1 MKNNLNVQINEK
13 PKTWLLW
20 VILSL
25 QHIFAMFGST
35 VLVPTLTGMDPAVA
49 IFTSG
54 LGTLIYIFVTKK
66 KVPMYLGS
74 SFAYISAITLGLKTE
89 GYGFVASGIFVVGL
103 LHIFFGVIIKYLGTQ
118 WINKLLPPVVIGPM
132 IMIIGLSMAQT
143 AVSNAGLSADNFNL
157 TSIFIAT
164 MTLLVSAL
172 VSIRGKGYFKII
184 PIIIGIVAGYILA
197 LTLNQVDTSLF
208 SNIPLINVPQF
219 QIPLVT
225 YQFDFNSVLMFAPI
239 SLVTLAEHIGET
251 SVIGSI
257 TQKDFFT
264 DPGLKRT
271 LVGDGLATSVA
282 GLLGGPATTTYGEN
296 NGVIALTKVASIYV
310 MMLAAIMA
318 MALSFFV
325 PLNAFI
331 KSIPSP
337 VMGGVSIILF
347 GIIASNGVK
356 ILIKENVDYN
366 SSRNLIIM
374 ASMLII
380 GLGKAT
386 IQLSST
392 LEITGMAL
400 AALIGIVLNVVLP
413 QEK

>member
-1 MKNNLNVQINEK
+1 MKNNLHVQIDEK
-13 PKTWLLW
+13 PKSLTLW
-20 VILSL
+20 IILSF

-35 VLVPTLTGMDPAVA
+35 VLVPTLTGLDPSVA

-54 LGTLIYIFVTKK
+54 LGTLIYIFITNK

-74 SFAYISAITLGLKTE
+74 SFAYISAITLGLKSE
-89 GYGFVASGIFVVGL
+89 GYGFVASGIFIVGL
-103 LHIFFGVIIKYLGTQ
+103 LHVLFGIMIKYTGTK

-143 AVSNAGLSADNFNL
+143 AVTNSGLSAENFNL
-157 TSIFIAT
+157 TSILIAGV
-164 MTLLVSAL
+164 TLLVSAL
-172 VSIRGKGYFKII
+172 VSIRGKGYLKIV
-184 PIIIGIVAGYILA
+184 PIIVGIVTGYIFA
-197 LTLNQVDTSLF
+197 LLLNQVDTSFF
-208 SNIPLINVPQF
+208 SGIPIIRAPHF
-219 QIPLVT
+219 QIPFVT
-225 YQFDFNSVLMFAPI
+225 YQFDFNSILMFAPI
-239 SLVTLAEHIGET
+239 SLVTLAEHVGET

-271 LVGDGLATSVA
+271 LVGDGVATSVA

-310 MMLAAIMA
+310 LMLAAVMA
-318 MALSFFV
+318 MGLSFFV
-325 PLNAFI
+325 PIDAFI
-331 KSIPSP
+331 KSIPLP

-356 ILIKENVDYN
+356 ILIKEKVDYN
-366 SSRNLIIM
+366 SSRNLVIM
-374 ASMLII
+374 ATMLII

>member
-1 MKNNLNVQINEK
+1 MKNNLHVQIDEK
-13 PKTWLLW
+13 PKSLTLW
-20 VILSL
+20 IILSF

-35 VLVPTLTGMDPAVA
+35 VLVPTLTGLDPSVA

-54 LGTLIYIFVTKK
+54 LGTLIYIFITKK

-74 SFAYISAITLGLKTE
+74 SFAYISAITLGLKSE
-89 GYGFVASGIFVVGL
+89 GYGFVASGIFIVGL
-103 LHIFFGVIIKYLGTQ
+103 LHVLFGIMIKYTGTK

-143 AVSNAGLSADNFNL
+143 AVTNSGLSAENFNL
-157 TSIFIAT
+157 TSILIAGV
-164 MTLLVSAL
+164 TLLVSAL
-172 VSIRGKGYFKII
+172 VSIRGKGYLKIV
-184 PIIIGIVAGYILA
+184 PIIVGIVTGYIFA
-197 LTLNQVDTSLF
+197 LLLNQVDTSFF
-208 SNIPLINVPQF
+208 SGIPIIRAPHF
-219 QIPLVT
+219 QIPFVT
-225 YQFDFNSVLMFAPI
+225 YQFDFNSILMFAPI
-239 SLVTLAEHIGET
+239 SLVTLAEHVGET

-271 LVGDGLATSVA
+271 LVGDGVATSVA

-310 MMLAAIMA
+310 LMLAAVMA
-318 MALSFFV
+318 MGLSFFV
-325 PLNAFI
+325 PIDAFI
-331 KSIPSP
+331 KSIPLP

-356 ILIKENVDYN
+356 ILIKEKVDYN
-366 SSRNLIIM
+366 SSRNLVIM
-374 ASMLII
+374 ATMLII

>member
-1 MKNNLNVQINEK
+1 MNNNLNVQINEK
-13 PKTWLLW
+13 PKSLWLW
-20 VILSL
+20 IMLSF

-35 VLVPTLTGMDPAVA
+35 VLVPTLTGLDPSVA

-74 SFAYISAITLGLKTE
+74 SFAYISAITLGLKSS

-103 LHIFFGVIIKYLGTQ
+103 LHVLFGIIIKYTGTK
-118 WINKLLPPVVIGPM
+118 WINKLLPPIVIGPM
-132 IMIIGLSMAQT
+132 IMIIGLSMAPT
-143 AVSNAGLSADNFNL
+143 AIMNAGLSADSFNGSAIL
-157 TSIFIAT
+157 IAGV
-164 MTLLVSAL
+164 TLLVSAL
-172 VSIRGKGYFKII
+172 VSIRGKGYMKII
-184 PIIIGIVAGYILA
+184 PIIIGIMAGYIFA
-197 LTLNQVDTSLF
+197 LILNQVDTSLF
-208 SNIPLINVPQF
+208 NNIPLIRLPQF
-219 QIPLVT
+219 QVPFVT

-257 TQKDFFT
+257 THNDFLT

-310 MMLAAIMA
+310 LMLAAAMA

-325 PLNAFI
+325 PIDAFI
-331 KSIPSP
+331 KSIPLP

-356 ILIKENVDYN
+356 ILIKEKVNYN

-374 ASMLII
+374 ATMLII
-380 GLGKAT
+380 GLGNAS

-392 LEITGMAL
+392 LEIGGMAL

-413 QEK
+413 AEK